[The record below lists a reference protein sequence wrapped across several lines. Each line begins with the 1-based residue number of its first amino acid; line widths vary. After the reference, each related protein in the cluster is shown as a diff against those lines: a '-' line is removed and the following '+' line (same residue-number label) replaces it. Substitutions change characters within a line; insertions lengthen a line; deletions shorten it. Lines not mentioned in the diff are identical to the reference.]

1 MQFDITLFLKSAA
14 INTAVL
20 LPFIMAIVTFAGKM
34 GVSGKPQLVTSLV
47 TGFVLGVLVQAATIG
62 WPTDW
67 VGWLAL
73 VIYGLVP
80 GLTASG
86 VYETGKELARK
97 Y

>member
-62 WPTDW
+62 WPSDW